1 MKMTDQIVGA
11 IIKALFWG
19 QVVLNI
25 VFFLMALPI
34 AFLIF
39 AGFKIQDAFTFEDH
53 PSCML

>member
-1 MKMTDQIVGA
+1 MTDQIVGA